1 MVKRLS
7 GVAIVVAS
15 ITTLSLHVH
24 AQEPAMKLGP
34 PQNMTRVGS
43 IEERYQSYNIE
54 MLEVTGGMFWKPYDQ
69 ASNDRTGGAPDK
81 SGVPA
86 GMDADLYEYR
96 PPVDLSNGKLRK
108 LAAAL
113 GPAYVRVSGTWA
125 NTTYFADSDPAPSSP
140 PSGFAGV
147 LNRDRWKGVADFA
160 AATDARIVTSMA
172 IGPGVRDAAGVW
184 MPGQAKKFLD
194 YTRPVGGDIAAAEFM
209 NEPTMA
215 TMGGA
220 PKGYDAVAFGRD
232 YKLFV
237 SFARQA
243 APGMRILGPG
253 SVGETTAPDAM
264 IHYGS
269 QGVIATPDMLRQM
282 GADIEAFSYH
292 HYGAASQRCAG
303 TAGMPQTSPDAA
315 LSEEWLARTDQTL
328 AFYRNLRDQFASGK
342 PIWVTETADAACG
355 GNPWASTFLDT
366 FRYLDQLGRLV
377 LSFAA
382 ANSGGIPR
390 DLLIGVVPP
399 GAVADWRYLGVS
411 LFAGIIT
418 FCFSSLIVRLS
429 NPVLLFDAAGLA
441 LFAVTGASKA
451 LAHGLNP
458 VMAIVLGMV
467 TGIGGGMV
475 RDVLLAEI
483 PTVLR
488 AELYAV
494 AALAAAAIVVVGH
507 MLQLPDA
514 PVMAVAVILCFPLR
528 VMAIRRGWRLPV
540 AKIRDPDDPVAKA
553 GSKGP
558 DKSKR

>member
-1 MVKRLS
+1 MVQRLS

-24 AQEPAMKLGP
+24 AQEPAMKIGP
-34 PQNMTRVGS
+34 PENMTRVGS
-43 IEERYQSYNIE
+43 VEERYQSYNIE
-54 MLEVTGGMFWKPYDQ
+54 MLEVTGGMFWKPYGQ

-147 LNRDRWKGVADFA
+147 LNRDRWKGVAEFA
-160 AATDARIVTSMA
+160 AATDAGIVTSMA
-172 IGPGVRDAAGVW
+172 ISPGVRDAAGVW
-184 MPGQAKKFLD
+184 MPGQAKEFLD
-194 YTRPVGGDIAAAEFM
+194 YARSVGGDIAAAEFM

-232 YKLFV
+232 YKLFA

-366 FRYLDQLGRLV
+366 FRYLDQLGRLAKQGVQVVIHNTLAASDYGLLDQKTLKPRPNYWGALLWRRLMGTTV
-377 LSFAA
+377 LDSGVEIAEGRHIYAHCLRSTPGGVALLVINNSRTETAIEVPLESKRYTLSAEPLQSSDVELNGATLNVDDGGDLPAIAGAAATAGSVSFA
-382 ANSGGIPR
+382 
-390 DLLIGVVPP
+390 P
-399 GAVADWRYLGVS
+399 GT
-411 LFAGIIT
+411 IT
-418 FCFSSLIVRLS
+418 F
-429 NPVLLFDAAGLA
+429 LA
-441 LFAVTGASKA
+441 IERSGNSA
-451 LAHGLNP
+451 
-458 VMAIVLGMV
+458 
-467 TGIGGGMV
+467 
-475 RDVLLAEI
+475 
-483 PTVLR
+483 
-488 AELYAV
+488 
-494 AALAAAAIVVVGH
+494 
-507 MLQLPDA
+507 
-514 PVMAVAVILCFPLR
+514 C
-528 VMAIRRGWRLPV
+528 RG
-540 AKIRDPDDPVAKA
+540 
-553 GSKGP
+553 S
-558 DKSKR
+558 